1 MPSPASSFLIPI
13 ASPSRGGLC
22 GYDEAP
28 THDAPRAIEGVSYVF
43 NPEKGQTSAVTVEV
57 IESLLRVAAS
67 EAQGVQV
74 DYMKNKDPPSS
85 LAGSRPFHPSL

>member
-1 MPSPASSFLIPI
+1 M
-13 ASPSRGGLC
+13 
-22 GYDEAP
+22 
-28 THDAPRAIEGVSYVF
+28 
-43 NPEKGQTSAVTVEV
+43 TVEV